1 MSEYRLFAIFA
12 HPDDASFRAGGTL
25 ALLAHRGVRVHV
37 LAATCGE
44 VGSCDEV
51 PLDRSYEQCAVR
63 KRELQCSCAALG
75 LELPRVLNYRDGHLY
90 EADPEQLRAQI
101 LQMVNAVHPQV
112 MLSFGPD
119 GLSGNPDHILIGKC
133 AAETFRDADQVAALY
148 TLAVPQS
155 RATRLYMRHVS
166 AVPDSDIAFGV
177 DVSTVWETKLT
188 AIRCHATSLR
198 ASPMM
203 DAPVTLQ
210 KLFFGTEHFVRFAVR
225 RPASD
230 FFSAILQNTVADR
243 SDRVTKWH
251 KADE

>member
-1 MSEYRLFAIFA
+1 MSEYRLIAIFA
-12 HPDDASFRAGGTL
+12 HPDDASLRAGGTL
-25 ALLAHRGVRVHV
+25 ALLTHYGVRVHV

-44 VGSCDEV
+44 VGSCDEI
-51 PLDRSYEQCAVR
+51 PLGRSYEQCAVR
-63 KRELQCSCAALG
+63 KRELQSACAVLG
-75 LELPRVLNYRDGHLY
+75 LESPSVLDYRDGHLC

-101 LQMVNAVHPQV
+101 LQIVNAVHPQV

-133 AAETFRDADQVAALY
+133 AAGAYRDAEQVAALY

-155 RATRLYMRHVS
+155 RATRLHMKHVS
-166 AVPDSDIAFGV
+166 AVPDANIALRV

-203 DAPVTLQ
+203 DAPATLQ
-210 KLFFGTEHFVRFAVR
+210 KLFFGTEYFVRFAVR
-225 RPASD
+225 LPPSD
-230 FFSAILQNTVADR
+230 FFSAILQNTVADG
-243 SDRVTKWH
+243 
-251 KADE
+251 AD